1 VPSGFSSLDGLAGG
15 QGVLVLLASTDTILG
30 ERWRSTLTAFHGQ
43 ADFGKLGAGV
53 AAVSRVPTNAY
64 RKLSRKAGVGYP
76 LLSDPQSLWLGPLR
90 CEAGSVVAFV
100 LEPGAA
106 RIISSFRGSEPLE
119 LLRRVQAKVQEYKE
133 GGVAA
138 AAAPEAEAAAAAEE
152 EEAAEL
158 SDAAA
163 LDEMSAMWAE
173 AEADSLAA
181 AEAAWGLGAEEA
193 AAEAEAAALQAR
205 GTQQRPRHAA
215 TRPAPRPGSLGTSP
229 DPSLAL
235 TPAPRAPAPRAP
247 APHPSP

>member
-15 QGVLVLLASTDTILG
+15 QGVLVLLASVDTILG

-43 ADFGKLGAGV
+43 ADFGALGARV

-64 RKLSRKAGVGYP
+64 RKLSRKAGVAYP

-90 CEAGSVVAFV
+90 CETGSVVAFV
-100 LEPGAA
+100 VEPGAA
-106 RIISSFRGSEPLE
+106 RVISSFRGNEPLE
-119 LLRRVQAKVQEYKE
+119 LLRRVKAKVQEYKD

-138 AAAPEAEAAAAAEE
+138 AAPPEEEAAAEE
-152 EEAAEL
+152 EEEEL

-193 AAEAEAAALQAR
+193 AAEAEAAALQVG
-205 GTQQRPRHAA
+205 GTQQRPQPCA
-215 TRPAPRPGSLGTSP
+215 L
-229 DPSLAL
+229 DPW
-235 TPAPRAPAPRAP
+235 PRALIPAWP
-247 APHPSP
+247 

>member
-1 VPSGFSSLDGLAGG
+1 MPSGFSSLDGLAGG
-15 QGVLVLLASTDTILG
+15 QGVLVLLASVDTILG

-43 ADFGKLGAGV
+43 ADFGALGARV

-64 RKLSRKAGVGYP
+64 RKLSRKAGVAYP

-90 CEAGSVVAFV
+90 CETGSVVAFV
-100 LEPGAA
+100 VEPGAA
-106 RIISSFRGSEPLE
+106 RIISSFRGNEPLE
-119 LLRRVQAKVQEYKE
+119 LLRRVKAKVQEYKD

-138 AAAPEAEAAAAAEE
+138 AAAPEEAAAAAAEE
-152 EEAAEL
+152 EEEL

-193 AAEAEAAALQAR
+193 AAEAEAAALQVG
-205 GTQQRPRHAA
+205 GTQQRPQ
-215 TRPAPRPGSLGTSP
+215 
-229 DPSLAL
+229 
-235 TPAPRAPAPRAP
+235 PRALDLWPRALIP
-247 APHPSP
+247 AWP